1 MMNLIPWNAFGEISR
16 LRDQVDR
23 MFEDSLWPRRSWVP
37 AQGNLL
43 IDMYQTDDDVVV
55 KASLPGVN
63 PDEVDITV
71 TGDTLTIKGEHKE
84 ESQTKEENYYY
95 KERRFGSFSRTVSL
109 PVQVESGKAN
119 ATFEDGIL
127 TLTMPKSEETKPK
140 QIKIKSKKA
149 IEGDKNK

>member
-1 MMNLIPWNAFGEISR
+1 MNLIPWGSFGEISR

-23 MFEDSLWPRRSWVP
+23 MFEDSLWPRRTWVS

-55 KASLPGVN
+55 KTSLPGIN

-84 ESQTKEENYYY
+84 EQETKEENYHY
-95 KERRFGSFSRTVSL
+95 KERRFGSFSRTVDL
-109 PVQVESGKAN
+109 PAVVKSDKAD
-119 ATFEDGIL
+119 ATFEDGVL

-149 IEGDKNK
+149 IEGDKK